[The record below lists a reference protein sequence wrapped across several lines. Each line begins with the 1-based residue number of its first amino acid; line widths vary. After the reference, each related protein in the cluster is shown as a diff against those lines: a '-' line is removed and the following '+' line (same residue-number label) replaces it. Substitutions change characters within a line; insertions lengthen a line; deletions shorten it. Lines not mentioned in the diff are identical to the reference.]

1 MNMTKY
7 KITFD
12 REACIGAI
20 ACVAVNPKYWVMD
33 PDGKANL
40 INAKKNKDGKWE
52 LIVGEEDFIINRDA
66 AEVCPVLV
74 IKIEKL

>member
-1 MNMTKY
+1 MAKY
-7 KITFD
+7 KIIYD

-40 INAKKNKDGKWE
+40 KGSKKNKDGKWE
-52 LIVGEEDFIINRDA
+52 LIIDEDNLQLNKDS
-66 AEVCPVLV
+66 AEVCPVLAIV
-74 IKIEKL
+74 VEKIE